1 MVSSVVQWLID
12 GKYTVNMECL
22 LSRLEQKMLG
32 ESGRIFLAGFFF
44 FFFPFILKLTYSE
57 IELSAV

>member
-1 MVSSVVQWLID
+1 MVSSVVQWLMD
-12 GKYTVNMECL
+12 DKYTVNMECL

-44 FFFPFILKLTYSE
+44 FFLYFE
-57 IELSAV
+57 INIQ